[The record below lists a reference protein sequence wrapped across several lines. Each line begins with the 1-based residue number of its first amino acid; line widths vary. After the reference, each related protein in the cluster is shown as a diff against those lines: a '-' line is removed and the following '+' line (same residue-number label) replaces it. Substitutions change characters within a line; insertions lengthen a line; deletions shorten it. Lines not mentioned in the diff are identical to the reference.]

1 MVIYVI
7 PIMGFVQLWDVNVDR
22 IQHVD
27 LIVHEV
33 ILFER
38 KTKIISRIDFLFER
52 YLWKIGFDLS

>member
-7 PIMGFVQLWDVNVDR
+7 PIMVFVHLPDVNVDR

-27 LIVHEV
+27 RIVREV

-38 KTKIISRIDFLFER
+38 KKISFFLGLIF
-52 YLWKIGFDLS
+52 